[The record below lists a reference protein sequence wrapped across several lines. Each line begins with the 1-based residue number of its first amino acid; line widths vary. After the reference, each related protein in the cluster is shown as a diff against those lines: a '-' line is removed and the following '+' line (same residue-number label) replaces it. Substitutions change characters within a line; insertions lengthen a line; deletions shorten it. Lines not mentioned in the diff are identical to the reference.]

1 MHDELIAPGV
11 IRKLLPWETDLL
23 AAHLLRLD
31 PESRHCR
38 FAAGVS
44 DETIAAYADQA
55 LGSDAVVHG
64 FLSDGILRGA
74 AELRFLGSG
83 SAEVAVTVEES
94 WRLTGVGSALFGR
107 LLLTAR
113 NRGIDDL
120 VMTCL
125 PSNRGMQR
133 LAARFEGKITYAS
146 GESFAEVK
154 ARPATAISLWRE
166 VWTDSSSVAAS
177 FIDRQ
182 VRLLRKG
189 RGIAEPDVTAARRR
203 PASGND

>member
-11 IRKLLPWETDLL
+11 IRKLLPWETDVL

-44 DETIAAYADQA
+44 DETITAYALQA

-64 FLSDGILRGA
+64 FLDDGTLRGA

-83 SAEVAVTVEES
+83 SAEVAVTVEEA
-94 WRLTGVGSALFGR
+94 WRQTGVGSALFGR

-113 NRGIDDL
+113 NRGISDL

-133 LAARFEGKITYAS
+133 LAARFDGKITYAS
-146 GESFAEVK
+146 GDSFAEVK
-154 ARPATAISLWRE
+154 ARPPTPISLWRE

-177 FIDRQ
+177 FMDRQ
-182 VRLLRKG
+182 MQILRRARSMAVGK
-189 RGIAEPDVTAARRR
+189 RAAPDK
-203 PASGND
+203 D

>member
-11 IRKLLPWETDLL
+11 IRKLLPWETDVL

-44 DETIAAYADQA
+44 DETITAYALQA

-64 FLSDGILRGA
+64 FLDDGTLRGA

-83 SAEVAVTVEES
+83 SAEVAVTVEEA
-94 WRLTGVGSALFGR
+94 WRQTGVGSALFGR

-113 NRGIDDL
+113 NRGISDL

-133 LAARFEGKITYAS
+133 LAARFDGKITYAS
-146 GESFAEVK
+146 GDSFAEVK
-154 ARPATAISLWRE
+154 ARPPTPISLWRE

-177 FIDRQ
+177 FMDRQ
-182 VRLLRKG
+182 MQMLRRARSMVVGKQ
-189 RGIAEPDVTAARRR
+189 AAPDK
-203 PASGND
+203 D

>member
-11 IRKLLPWETDLL
+11 IRKLFPWETDVLE
-23 AAHLLRLD
+23 AHFLRLD
-31 PESRHCR
+31 PASRHCR

-44 DETIAAYADQA
+44 DETIAAYAGQA

-64 FLSDGILRGA
+64 FLSEGILRGA
-74 AELRFLGSG
+74 AELRFLDRDT
-83 SAEVAVTVEES
+83 AEVAVTVEEE

-113 NRGIDDL
+113 NRGVSDL

-133 LAARFEGKITYAS
+133 LAARFDGRISYAS
-146 GESFAEVK
+146 GESSAEVR
-154 ARPATAISLWRE
+154 ARPATPLSVWRE
-166 VWTDSSSVAAS
+166 VWTDSSSVVAS

-182 VRLLRKG
+182 ARLLRRE
-189 RGIAEPDVTAARRR
+189 RGAAAGTPAPDAE
-203 PASGND
+203 

>member
-11 IRKLLPWETDLL
+11 IRKLLPWETDVL

-44 DETIAAYADQA
+44 DETITAYALQA

-64 FLSDGILRGA
+64 FLDDGTLRGA

-83 SAEVAVTVEES
+83 SAEVAVTVEEA
-94 WRLTGVGSALFGR
+94 WRQTGVGSALFGR

-113 NRGIDDL
+113 NRGISDL

-133 LAARFEGKITYAS
+133 LAARFDGKITYAS
-146 GESFAEVK
+146 GDSFAEVK
-154 ARPATAISLWRE
+154 ARPPTPISLWRE

-177 FIDRQ
+177 FMDRQ
-182 VRLLRKG
+182 MQMLRRARSMAVGKQ
-189 RGIAEPDVTAARRR
+189 AAPDKE
-203 PASGND
+203 

>member
-1 MHDELIAPGV
+1 MHDELIAAGV

-23 AAHLLRLD
+23 ATHLLRLD
-31 PESRHCR
+31 PDARHCR

-64 FLSDGILRGA
+64 FLDEGILRGA
-74 AELRFLGSG
+74 AELRFLGTG
-83 SAEVAVTVEES
+83 SAEVAVTVEEA

-113 NRGIDDL
+113 NRGISDL

-133 LAARFEGKITYAS
+133 LAARFDGKITYAS
-146 GESFAEVK
+146 GDSFAAVK
-154 ARPATAISLWRE
+154 ARPATPISLWRE
-166 VWTDSSSVAAS
+166 VWTDSSSAAAS
-177 FIDRQ
+177 FMDRQ
-182 VRLLRKG
+182 MRLLRKG
-189 RGIAEPDVTAARRR
+189 RAMATGRRIAAPGED
-203 PASGND
+203 

>member
-23 AAHLLRLD
+23 AAHFLRLD

-44 DETIAAYADQA
+44 DETVTAYADQA
-55 LGSDAVVHG
+55 LGSDAIVHG
-64 FLSDGILRGA
+64 FLSDGVLRGA
-74 AELRFLGSG
+74 AELRFLGTG
-83 SAEVAVTVEES
+83 SAEVAVTVEEA

-113 NRGIDDL
+113 NRGISDL
-120 VMTCL
+120 LMTCL

-146 GESFAEVK
+146 GDSFAEVK
-154 ARPATAISLWRE
+154 ARPATPISLWRE
-166 VWTDSSSVAAS
+166 AWTDSSSVAAS
-177 FIDRQ
+177 FMDRQ
-182 VRLLRKG
+182 MQVFRRARAMATG
-189 RGIAEPDVTAARRR
+189 RRNTPDK
-203 PASGND
+203 D